1 MPNGILI
8 IGEIAQEALRKASF
22 EAICAGKKIADA
34 AGQPLHVLVMGSAIG
49 SATDQLGQYGADKI
63 LIAEDPALADFRVD
77 AFANTAQ
84 AIIEQ
89 NEPAY
94 ILVGATALGKELAAR
109 LSARLNAP
117 LAMDCATL
125 DLEENQLTAKRS
137 IYGGKLIATVRL
149 SGFPQIAALRP
160 NAMAITEAQGAGETE
175 TVTVDVGTTQLE
187 YIDQTMT
194 AEQVELT
201 EADVVVTGGRGMGG
215 PDYTVVEALADKL
228 NGAVGASRSAVDEGW
243 RPVADQVGQ
252 TGKTVAPSLYIACG
266 VSGAIQ
272 HLAGMSASKTIVAI
286 NKDPDAPIFAK
297 ADYGIVGDLFEV
309 IPAVTEAIGKLD

>member
-8 IGEIAQEALRKASF
+8 IGEMTQEALRKASY
-22 EAICAGKKIADA
+22 EAVCAGKKIADA
-34 AGQPLHVLVMGSAIG
+34 ANQPMHVLVMGSAVG
-49 SATDQLGQYGADKI
+49 SAAEKLGQYGADKI
-63 LIAEDPALADFRVD
+63 FIAEDPALADYRVD

-89 NEPAY
+89 DDPAY
-94 ILVGATALGKELAAR
+94 ILIGATALGKELAAQ

-125 DLEENQLTAKRS
+125 TLEENNLTAQRS
-137 IYGGKLIATVRL
+137 IYGGKLISTVRL
-149 SGFPQIAALRP
+149 TGAPQIAAIRP
-160 NAMAITEAQGAGETE
+160 NAMAVVESAGAGEVE

-187 YIDQTMT
+187 CIDQTMT

-201 EADVVVTGGRGMGG
+201 EADVVVTGGRGIGG
-215 PDYTVVEALADKL
+215 SDYTIVEALAEKL

-272 HLAGMSASKTIVAI
+272 HIAGMSASKVIVAI

-297 ADYGIVGDLFEV
+297 ADYGIVDDLFKV
-309 IPAVTEAIGKLD
+309 VPAITEALD

>member
-8 IGEIAQEALRKASF
+8 IGEMTKEALRKASY
-22 EAICAGKKIADA
+22 EAVCAGKKIADA
-34 AGQPLHVLVMGSAIG
+34 ANQPMHVLIMGSAVG
-49 SATDQLGQYGADKI
+49 SAAEKLGQYGADKI
-63 LIAEDPALADFRVD
+63 FIAEDPALADYRVD

-89 NEPAY
+89 DDPAY
-94 ILVGATALGKELAAR
+94 ILIGATALGKELAAR

-125 DLEENQLTAKRS
+125 ALEENNLTAQRS
-137 IYGGKLIATVRL
+137 IYGGKLISTVRL
-149 SGFPQIAALRP
+149 TGAPQIAAIRP
-160 NAMAITEAQGAGETE
+160 NAMAVVESAGAGEVE

-187 YIDQTMT
+187 CIDQTMT

-201 EADVVVTGGRGMGG
+201 EADVVVTGGRGIGG
-215 PDYTVVEALADKL
+215 SDYTIVEALAEKL

-272 HLAGMSASKTIVAI
+272 HIAGMSASKVIVAI

-297 ADYGIVGDLFEV
+297 ADYGIVDDLFKV
-309 IPAVTEAIGKLD
+309 VPAITEALD

>member
-8 IGEIAQEALRKASF
+8 IGELANEALRKASV
-22 EAICAGKKIADA
+22 EAICAGKKIADT
-34 AGQPLHVLVMGSAIG
+34 AGQPLHVLVMGSAVG
-49 SATDQLGQYGADKI
+49 SAANELGRYGADKI
-63 LIAEDPALADFRVD
+63 FVAEDPALTDYRVD
-77 AFANTAQ
+77 AFANVAQ
-84 AIIEQ
+84 TIIEK
-89 NEPAY
+89 NDPAY
-94 ILVGATALGKELAAR
+94 ILIGATAMGKELAAR

-117 LAMDCATL
+117 LTMDCATL
-125 DLEENQLTAKRS
+125 DLEGNRLIAQRS
-137 IYGGKLIATVRL
+137 MYGGKLVATVRL
-149 SGFPQIAALRP
+149 DGFPQIAAVRP
-160 NAMAITEAQGAGETE
+160 NAMADCRSGQGAGEVE
-175 TVTVDVGTTQLE
+175 TVTADVGTTQLE
-187 YIDQTMT
+187 CIDQTMT

-215 PDYTVVEALADKL
+215 PDYRVVEALAEKL

-272 HLAGMSASKTIVAI
+272 HLAGMSASKVIVAI

-297 ADYGIVGDLFEV
+297 ADYGIVGDLFEIV
-309 IPAVTEAIGKLD
+309 PAITEALES